1 MLRGVFACVVLV
13 ALWPAIA
20 HASDPPPPNA
30 ARPVD
35 YLAWVNRTYGSDIR
49 ENAAERYR
57 AALEAFVPS
66 DEALRLLD
74 RNPQASW
81 VGDDLLVVTDWVNR
95 NDACLAKLAEAA
107 RVERCFFERESLS
120 WALSDAEFPVLRSLR
135 DVGRLL
141 TTRARLRLV
150 EHNVDDALE
159 DVGTLLR
166 CARHLASQ
174 PQLTEYVFALGIAA
188 QAYDVLIELPRW
200 AGEDV
205 DYARVLR
212 TVREFDAAAFERPFN
227 QLEIAKILAWDV
239 AQRSVRDRDGDGR
252 FDALAGP
259 PFEGA
264 SGSRRIDPPATLP
277 VIAARIDESCR
288 LLRRAF
294 DPDYAAAR
302 RAARELNSRGVLR
315 ADPIV
320 SRLLPDVTGAA
331 LIYRKGRAHR
341 NASRIILNLHAY
353 RAEHGTWPKTLLDAL
368 RAESPAVRSDPFSG
382 ADFGYRLRDGEPVVY
397 SVGINGRD
405 DGGRRSASGPAWAP
419 TRDRVFWPPVG
430 S

>member
-1 MLRGVFACVVLV
+1 MLRAVFACVVLV
-13 ALWPAIA
+13 VVWPAIA

-35 YLAWVNRTYGSDIR
+35 YLAWVNRTYGEGIR

-81 VGDDLLVVTDWVNR
+81 VGDDLLVLTDWVNR
-95 NDACLAKLAEAA
+95 NDACLSKLAEAA
-107 RVERCFFERESLS
+107 RVERCYFERKSS
-120 WALSDAEFPVLRSLR
+120 SRALFDAEFPVLQPLR

-166 CARHLASQ
+166 CARHLATQ
-174 PQLTEYVFALGIAA
+174 PQMTEFVFALGIAA

-205 DYARVLR
+205 DYERVLR
-212 TVREFDAAAFERPFN
+212 SVREFDAATVDRPLK
-227 QLEIAKILAWDV
+227 QLEIEKIQAWDV

-252 FDALAGP
+252 FDTLDGP
-259 PFEGA
+259 RFEGG
-264 SGSRRIDPPATLP
+264 SGRIDPPATLP
-277 VIAARIDESCR
+277 VIAARIEESCR
-288 LLRRAF
+288 LLRSAF

-302 RAARELNSRGVLR
+302 GAARELNSRGALR
-315 ADPIV
+315 ADPIL
-320 SRLLPDVTGAA
+320 SRLLPDVTGVA
-331 LIYRKGRAHR
+331 LTYRKGRAHR

-353 RAEHGTWPKTLLDAL
+353 HAQHGVWPKTLLDAL
-368 RAESPAVRSDPFSG
+368 RTEPPAVRTDPFSG

-397 SVGINGRD
+397 SVGINGLD
-405 DGGRRSASGPAWAP
+405 DGGRRPANGPAWAP